1 MITITSTETAKVL
14 VKGTTTEMSSVIA
27 IVGGT
32 ITFGGKTLPTV
43 LEIFESLE
51 AYNLDPT
58 NTIEVSGFE
67 TVKDFDL
74 SNEDTP
80 ETFKD
85 QSRLV
90 AHQEYVAYLKN
101 LDFTAVITGI

>member
-14 VKGTTTEMSSVIA
+14 IKGTAIELTSVIA
-27 IVGGT
+27 RVGAT
-32 ITFGGKTLPTV
+32 ITFSGKTMPTP

-58 NTIEVSGFE
+58 NTIEVSGFD
-67 TVKDFDL
+67 TTKVFDL
-74 SNEDTP
+74 SNGGTP
-80 ETFKD
+80 ETWKD

-90 AHQEYVAYLKN
+90 AHQEYKAYLES
-101 LDFTAVITGI
+101 LGFTAVITGI